1 MVPASGRYKHLTER
15 KINMQIKYVH
25 KMGNEDKPFMI
36 FEKDDVP
43 EDILKI
49 ISENQFFKKSTA
61 FGQKG
66 LGDPEQMEILII
78 SDKGIEKTFQYFNRA
93 IHYMIMGDNSLQP
106 VFKVFTYFMM
116 KERGR

>member
-1 MVPASGRYKHLTER
+1 
-15 KINMQIKYVH
+15 MQIKYVH
-25 KMGNEDKPFMI
+25 KMGNEDKPFRI
-36 FEKDDVP
+36 FEKDDVL

-49 ISENQFFKKSTA
+49 IAENQFFKESTS

-66 LGDPEQMEILII
+66 LGDPEQIEILII
-78 SDKGIEKTFQYFNRA
+78 SDKGIEKNFKYFNRA

-116 KERGR
+116 KERGH